1 MSGSS
6 DRLPVGSLELQSHR
20 FERLL
25 ELVRGRVLEGD
36 LDLGRIALARWSHD
50 AGMSKSLDNKNLDAE
65 FREYLNIDTGSG

>member
-36 LDLGRIALARWSHD
+36 LDLRRIALARRSHD
-50 AGMSKSLDNKNLDAE
+50 ASVSKSLDYTNLDAE